1 MKRITFALGLAVATA
16 MAAPLSA
23 QSRNDGPWWDPANT
37 GTRSGST
44 ARTDTRDGRINND
57 GRIYDSRRDSRR
69 VDGRWRAEGRDRRGN
84 VIYVRTRYDNNRN
97 VILERATR
105 DRRGQYRVIDR
116 RVVQYANDRRN
127 DDRRGQAGRRNDGAR
142 NGAPAFCRS
151 GEGHPVFG
159 RRWCIDKGHG
169 LGSDDDRRGRGRGK
183 GRR

>member
-69 VDGRWRAEGRDRRGN
+69 VDERWRAEGRDRRGN
-84 VIYVRTRYDNNRN
+84 VVYARTRYDNDRN
-97 VILERATR
+97 VILERAYR
-105 DRRGQYRVIDR
+105 DRLGRYRVIDR
-116 RVVQYANDRRN
+116 RIIQHAN
-127 DDRRGQAGRRNDGAR
+127 RRNDGRYDA
-142 NGAPAFCRS
+142 
-151 GEGHPVFG
+151 
-159 RRWCIDKGHG
+159 
-169 LGSDDDRRGRGRGK
+169 RGRDRNDRWDQNDGRNNGRHVGHHKNKNKNKGK